1 MKSFLK
7 YVLATITG
15 IVIAT
20 IILFI
25 VIAGIIG
32 SLISS
37 ASTDAAPVVADNS
50 VLYITLNHEIKE
62 RSETNPLEGVDIPG
76 FGTTKTLGLDDILER
91 IQSAKSDSKIK
102 GIYLNISG
110 VNTGFATLQEIRD
123 ALIDFKASRKFIVSY
138 SEGYT
143 QKAYYLASVADKIY
157 LNPEGSLDFRG
168 LSTSIMFMKDAL
180 DKLGVDMQVVKVG
193 TYKSA
198 VEPFMLNGMS
208 QPNRLQVESYLGSLY
223 TTFLDNV
230 SASRKVPA
238 DSLRSIAD
246 RYAVRDAEDAVRLKL
261 VDAVLYKDELI
272 DEVKK
277 RLNIKDKK
285 KDFSTVSIL
294 DYRANSTTS
303 EGEGRV
309 AVLYAEGDIVSGEG
323 ESGQIASDKVSRELR
338 KLREDDRVKAVV
350 FRVNSPGG
358 SALASDV
365 IWREVILTKKV
376 KPVIVSMGDYAAS
389 GGYYISAAADSIF
402 AERNTITGS
411 IGVFGLIPN
420 FKGLLNDKLGIH
432 FDGVKTGAY
441 ADLMSSPDRPL
452 TAEERNIIQLE
463 VNKTYGSFTKKVAE
477 GRKLSVANVDSIGQ
491 GRVWTGEQAVEIG
504 LVDRIG
510 SIGDA
515 IRSAARMAKLKDYKV
530 VKYPSL
536 KDPFS
541 SILSTSKEKISVWY
555 MKDQLGDQYRYIQ
568 ELKSVTQQ
576 SGIMAKLPYSIEV
589 H

>member
-20 IILFI
+20 VILFI

-76 FGTTKTLGLDDILER
+76 LGTTKTLGLDDILER
-91 IQSAKSDSKIK
+91 IQSAKTDSKIK

-123 ALIDFKASRKFIVSY
+123 ALIDFKASKKFIVSY

-230 SASRKVPA
+230 SASRKIPV

-246 RYAVRDAEDAVRLKL
+246 RYAVRDAEDAVSLKL

-272 DEVKK
+272 EEVKK

-294 DYRANSTTS
+294 DYRANSSTS

-365 IWREVILTKKV
+365 IWREVVLTKKV
-376 KPVIVSMGDYAAS
+376 KPIVVSMGDYAAS

-402 AERNTITGS
+402 AEKNTITGS

-432 FDGVKTGAY
+432 FDGVKTGTY
-441 ADLMSSPDRPL
+441 ADLMSAPDRPL

-491 GRVWTGEQAVEIG
+491 GRVWTGEQAVGIG

-510 SIGDA
+510 SIRDA
-515 IRSAARMAKLKDYKV
+515 VRSAAKMAKLKDYKV

>member
-123 ALIDFKASRKFIVSY
+123 ALIDFKASKKFIVSY

-230 SASRKVPA
+230 SASRKVPV
-238 DSLRSIAD
+238 DSLRAIAD

-365 IWREVILTKKV
+365 IWREVVLTKKV
-376 KPVIVSMGDYAAS
+376 KPIIVSMGDYAAS

-402 AERNTITGS
+402 AEKNTITGS

-432 FDGVKTGAY
+432 FDGVKTGTY

-515 IRSAARMAKLKDYKV
+515 IRSAAKMAKLKDYKV

>member
-123 ALIDFKASRKFIVSY
+123 ALIDFKTSKKFIVSY

-230 SASRKVPA
+230 SASRKIPA

-365 IWREVILTKKV
+365 IWREVVLTKKV

-432 FDGVKTGAY
+432 FDGVKTGTY

-541 SILSTSKEKISVWY
+541 SILSTSREKISVWY

>member
-20 IILFI
+20 VILFI

-123 ALIDFKASRKFIVSY
+123 ALIDFKASKKFIVSY

-223 TTFLDNV
+223 ATFLDNV
-230 SASRKVPA
+230 SASRKIPA

-376 KPVIVSMGDYAAS
+376 KPIIVSMGDYAAS

-441 ADLMSSPDRPL
+441 ADLMSAPDRPL

-515 IRSAARMAKLKDYKV
+515 IRSAAKMAKLKDYKV

>member
-20 IILFI
+20 VILFI

-123 ALIDFKASRKFIVSY
+123 ALIDFKASKKFIVSY

-223 TTFLDNV
+223 ATFLDNV

-376 KPVIVSMGDYAAS
+376 KPIIVSMGDYAAS

-432 FDGVKTGAY
+432 FDGVKTGTY
-441 ADLMSSPDRPL
+441 ADLMSAPDRPL

-515 IRSAARMAKLKDYKV
+515 IRSAAKMAKLKDYKV

>member
-402 AERNTITGS
+402 AEKNTITGS

-432 FDGVKTGAY
+432 FDGVKTGTY
-441 ADLMSSPDRPL
+441 ADLMSAPDRPL

-491 GRVWTGEQAVEIG
+491 GRVWTGEQAVGIG

-515 IRSAARMAKLKDYKV
+515 IRSAAKMAKLKDYKV

>member
-123 ALIDFKASRKFIVSY
+123 ALIDFKASKKFIVSY

-230 SASRKVPA
+230 SASRKVPV

-365 IWREVILTKKV
+365 IWREVVLTKKL
-376 KPVIVSMGDYAAS
+376 KPIIVSMGDYAAS

-402 AERNTITGS
+402 AEKNTITGS

-432 FDGVKTGAY
+432 FDGVKTGTY

-452 TAEERNIIQLE
+452 TAEERNIIQQE

-491 GRVWTGEQAVEIG
+491 GRVWTGEQAVGIG

-515 IRSAARMAKLKDYKV
+515 IRSAAKMAKLKDYKV

>member
-123 ALIDFKASRKFIVSY
+123 ALIDFKTSRKFIVSY

-223 TTFLDNV
+223 TTFLDNI
-230 SASRKVPA
+230 SASRKIPA

-365 IWREVILTKKV
+365 IWREVVLTKKV

-402 AERNTITGS
+402 AEKNTITGS

-432 FDGVKTGAY
+432 FDGVKTGTY

-541 SILSTSKEKISVWY
+541 SILSTSREKISVWY

>member
-20 IILFI
+20 VILFI

-76 FGTTKTLGLDDILER
+76 LGTTKTLGLDDILER
-91 IQSAKSDSKIK
+91 IQSAKTDSKIK

-123 ALIDFKASRKFIVSY
+123 ALIDFKASKKFIVSY

-230 SASRKVPA
+230 SASRKIPV

-246 RYAVRDAEDAVRLKL
+246 RYAVRDAEDAVSLKL

-272 DEVKK
+272 EEVKK

-294 DYRANSTTS
+294 DYRANSSTS

-365 IWREVILTKKV
+365 IWREVVLTKKV
-376 KPVIVSMGDYAAS
+376 KPIVVSMGDYAAS

-402 AERNTITGS
+402 AEKNTITGS

-432 FDGVKTGAY
+432 FDGVKTGTY
-441 ADLMSSPDRPL
+441 ADLMSAPDRPL

-491 GRVWTGEQAVEIG
+491 GRVWTGEQAVGIG

-515 IRSAARMAKLKDYKV
+515 IRSAAKMAKLKDYKV

>member
-20 IILFI
+20 VILFI

-76 FGTTKTLGLDDILER
+76 LGTTKTLGLDDILER
-91 IQSAKSDSKIK
+91 IQSAKTDSKIK

-123 ALIDFKASRKFIVSY
+123 ALIDFKASKKFIVSY

-230 SASRKVPA
+230 SASRKIPV

-246 RYAVRDAEDAVRLKL
+246 RYAVRDAEDAVSLKL

-272 DEVKK
+272 EEVKK

-294 DYRANSTTS
+294 DYRANSSTS

-365 IWREVILTKKV
+365 IWREVVLTKKV
-376 KPVIVSMGDYAAS
+376 KPIVVSMGDYAAS

-402 AERNTITGS
+402 AEKNTITGS

-432 FDGVKTGAY
+432 FDGVKTGTY
-441 ADLMSSPDRPL
+441 ADLMSAPDRSL

-491 GRVWTGEQAVEIG
+491 GRVWTGEQAVGIG

-515 IRSAARMAKLKDYKV
+515 IRSAAKMAKLKDYKV

>member
-123 ALIDFKASRKFIVSY
+123 ALIDFKASKKFIVSY

-230 SASRKVPA
+230 SASRKVPV

-365 IWREVILTKKV
+365 IWREVVLTKKV
-376 KPVIVSMGDYAAS
+376 KPIIVSMGDYAAS

-402 AERNTITGS
+402 AEKNTITGS

-432 FDGVKTGAY
+432 FDGVKTGTY

-452 TAEERNIIQLE
+452 TAEERNIIQQE

-491 GRVWTGEQAVEIG
+491 GRVWTGEQAVGIG

-515 IRSAARMAKLKDYKV
+515 IRSAAKMAKLKDYKV

>member
-20 IILFI
+20 VILFI

-123 ALIDFKASRKFIVSY
+123 ALIDFKASKKFIVSY

-223 TTFLDNV
+223 ATFLDNV
-230 SASRKVPA
+230 SASRKIPA

-376 KPVIVSMGDYAAS
+376 KPIIVSMGDYAAS

-441 ADLMSSPDRPL
+441 ADLMSAPDRPL

-463 VNKTYGSFTKKVAE
+463 VNKTYGSFTKK
-477 GRKLSVANVDSIGQ
+477 
-491 GRVWTGEQAVEIG
+491 
-504 LVDRIG
+504 
-510 SIGDA
+510 
-515 IRSAARMAKLKDYKV
+515 
-530 VKYPSL
+530 
-536 KDPFS
+536 
-541 SILSTSKEKISVWY
+541 
-555 MKDQLGDQYRYIQ
+555 
-568 ELKSVTQQ
+568 
-576 SGIMAKLPYSIEV
+576 
-589 H
+589 

>member
-123 ALIDFKASRKFIVSY
+123 ALIDFKASKKFIVSY

-230 SASRKVPA
+230 SASRKVPV

-294 DYRANSTTS
+294 DYRANSTNS

-365 IWREVILTKKV
+365 IWREVVLTKKV
-376 KPVIVSMGDYAAS
+376 KPIIVSMGDYAAS

-402 AERNTITGS
+402 AEKNTITGS

-432 FDGVKTGAY
+432 FDGVKTGTY

-491 GRVWTGEQAVEIG
+491 GRVWTGEQAVGIG

-515 IRSAARMAKLKDYKV
+515 IRSAAKMAKLKDYKV